1 MKYKVGDK
9 VRFVKDCVLMDSKA
23 IPSKS
28 VWIVRSVEEDYYLF
42 EHISEHLVVMIEHKA
57 ANDSCEK
64 INTAPS
70 ITKRINDKHNILNGL
85 LNSDGSVDGE
95 KLIKKLEENQVF
107 IMNDRPQRPTK
118 PASTPDDKTK
128 GSHYE
133 KAAMQPLEVAQR
145 MFTKEQFKAIL
156 AFQVMKYRL
165 RKEYKGEKESDEYKA
180 LQYCYWLELADKGIT
195 IDPSKDKVPT
205 GYEYKGV
212 IL

>member
-1 MKYKVGDK
+1 MAK
-9 VRFVKDCVLMDSKA
+9 KA
-23 IPSKS
+23 GTVVTI
-28 VWIVRSVEEDYYLF
+28 
-42 EHISEHLVVMIEHKA
+42 EHINSIIPKYTIKE
-57 ANDSCEK
+57 DSWDWVDEMFEGLAVDK
-64 INTAPS
+64 PKAPS
-70 ITKRINDKHNILNGL
+70 ITKRINDKYNILNGL

-118 PASTPDDKTK
+118 PASTPDDKAK

>member
-9 VRFVKDCVLMDSKA
+9 VRVRKDLQVSDYFGKTASNSMTA
-23 IPSKS
+23 HAGREVTI
-28 VWIVRSVEEDYYLF
+28 RSFYGNRFEQYYTIEEDDGEYKWTEAMF
-42 EHISEHLVVMIEHKA
+42 EGL
-57 ANDSCEK
+57 ANEV
-64 INTAPS
+64 PS
-70 ITKRINDKHNILNGL
+70 IVKRINDKHNILNGL
-85 LNSDGSVDGE
+85 LNSDDGE
-95 KLIKKLEENQVF
+95 KLASNSEE
-107 IMNDRPQRPTK
+107 
-118 PASTPDDKTK
+118 AKTK

-156 AFQVMKYRL
+156 IFQVMKYRL
-165 RKEYKGEKESDEYKA
+165 RKEYKGQKESDEYKA

-205 GYEYKGV
+205 GYKYKGV

>member
-9 VRFVKDCVLMDSKA
+9 VRFVKDWALTDGRVMQA
-23 IPSKS
+23 KS
-28 VWIVRSVEEDYYLF
+28 VWVVNDTSKEHYLLYCVKNNLFVMVKHKFVDDYGY
-42 EHISEHLVVMIEHKA
+42 
-57 ANDSCEK
+57 CEQ

-85 LNSDGSVDGE
+85 FNSDGSVDGE
-95 KLIKKLEENQVF
+95 KLMEKLSNQS
-107 IMNDRPQRPTK
+107 NDSNDM
-118 PASTPDDKTK
+118 AK

-165 RKEYKGEKESDEYKA
+165 RKEYKGQKESDEYKA
-180 LQYCYWLELADKGIT
+180 LQYCYWLELANKGIT

>member
-1 MKYKVGDK
+1 
-9 VRFVKDCVLMDSKA
+9 
-23 IPSKS
+23 
-28 VWIVRSVEEDYYLF
+28 
-42 EHISEHLVVMIEHKA
+42 
-57 ANDSCEK
+57 
-64 INTAPS
+64 
-70 ITKRINDKHNILNGL
+70 L
-85 LNSDGSVDGE
+85 LQTDGSVDLE
-95 KLIKKLEENQVF
+95 RLMEKLEENQVF

>member
-1 MKYKVGDK
+1 M
-9 VRFVKDCVLMDSKA
+9 S
-23 IPSKS
+23 
-28 VWIVRSVEEDYYLF
+28 
-42 EHISEHLVVMIEHKA
+42 
-57 ANDSCEK
+57 
-64 INTAPS
+64 S
-70 ITKRINDKHNILNGL
+70 ITKRINNKHNILNGL
-85 LNSDGSVDGE
+85 LQTDGSVDLE
-95 KLIKKLEENQVF
+95 RLMEKLEENQVF

-118 PASTPDDKTK
+118 PASTPDDKAK

-180 LQYCYWLELADKGIT
+180 LQYCYWLELANKGIT